1 MTKSFKLEKSSIAV
15 QKLPKLFHSS
25 VIKALVLSSMLAGL
39 GGCAAVVVGGVIA
52 GTVMVANDRRTSG
65 SQLNDEGIEIRSNNR
80 LKEKFGER
88 GNFSVT
94 SYNGRV
100 LLTGEVAGNSDK
112 LAAEQLVFQVE
123 NVKLV
128 VNELTIAGSTSTLRE
143 RSSDTLITSRVK
155 TALVEA
161 KDVPSNAFK
170 VVTERGVVYLMGR
183 VTQREAERATEIAR
197 SLNGV
202 VKVVRSFEFISE
214 EEAKQK

>member
-1 MTKSFKLEKSSIAV
+1 MTMFDKFQKSSSTIVKTLVLA
-15 QKLPKLFHSS
+15 S
-25 VIKALVLSSMLAGL
+25 VIGSL
-39 GGCAAVVVGGVIA
+39 GGCAALLVGGVMA
-52 GTVMVANDRRTSG
+52 GTVMVVTDRRTSG
-65 SQLNDEGIEIRSNNR
+65 AQLNDEGIEIRSANR

-123 NVKLV
+123 NVKAV
-128 VNELTIAGSTSTLRE
+128 INELTIATSTSTLKE
-143 RSSDTLITSRVK
+143 RSNDTLITSLVK
-155 TALVEA
+155 SGLIEA
-161 KDVPSNAFK
+161 KELPSNAFK

-183 VTQREAERATEIAR
+183 VTQREADRGTEVAR
-197 SLNGV
+197 SVSGV
-202 VKVVRSFEFISE
+202 VKVVRSFEIISE

>member
-1 MTKSFKLEKSSIAV
+1 MSMLNKLQKSSRLV
-15 QKLPKLFHSS
+15 VNTLVLTS
-25 VIKALVLSSMLAGL
+25 VLSSL
-39 GGCAAVVVGGVIA
+39 GGCAALVVGGVVA
-52 GTVMVANDRRTSG
+52 GTVMVATDRRSSG
-65 SQLNDEGIEIRSNNR
+65 AQLNDEGIEIRAVNR

-88 GNFSVT
+88 GNFNVT

-112 LAAEQLVFQVE
+112 LTAEQLVFQVE

-143 RSSDTLITSRVK
+143 RSNDTLITSRVK
-155 TALVEA
+155 TGLIEA
-161 KDVPSNAFK
+161 KELPSNAFK

-183 VTQREAERATEIAR
+183 VTQREADSATEIAR
-197 SLNGV
+197 GVSGV
-202 VKVVRSFEFISE
+202 VKVVRSFELISE

>member
-1 MTKSFKLEKSSIAV
+1 MTMFDKFQKSSSTIV
-15 QKLPKLFHSS
+15 
-25 VIKALVLSSMLAGL
+25 KALVLASVMGSL
-39 GGCAAVVVGGVIA
+39 GGCAALVVGGVMA
-52 GTVMVANDRRTSG
+52 GTVMVVTDRRTSG
-65 SQLNDEGIEIRSNNR
+65 AQLNDEGIEIRSANR

-88 GNFSVT
+88 GNFNVT

-123 NVKLV
+123 NVKSV
-128 VNELTIAGSTSTLRE
+128 INELTIATSTSTLKE
-143 RSSDTLITSRVK
+143 RSNDALITSLVK
-155 TALVEA
+155 SSLFEA
-161 KDVPSNAFK
+161 KELPSSAFK

-183 VTQREAERATEIAR
+183 VTQREADRGTEIAR
-197 SLNGV
+197 GVSGV

>member
-1 MTKSFKLEKSSIAV
+1 MTMFDKFQKSSSAIVKTLVLA
-15 QKLPKLFHSS
+15 S
-25 VIKALVLSSMLAGL
+25 VIGSL
-39 GGCAAVVVGGVIA
+39 GGCAALVVAGVMA
-52 GTVMVANDRRTSG
+52 GTVMVATDRRTSG
-65 SQLNDEGIEIRSNNR
+65 AQLNDEGIEIRSANR

-123 NVKLV
+123 NVKAV
-128 VNELTIAGSTSTLRE
+128 VNELAIATSTSTLKE
-143 RSSDTLITSRVK
+143 RSNDALITSLVK
-155 TALVEA
+155 SRLFED
-161 KDVPSNAFK
+161 KDLPSSAFK

-183 VTQREAERATEIAR
+183 VTQREANRGTDIAR
-197 SLNGV
+197 GVSGV

>member
-1 MTKSFKLEKSSIAV
+1 MFDKFQKSSSAIVKTLVLA
-15 QKLPKLFHSS
+15 S
-25 VIKALVLSSMLAGL
+25 VIGSL
-39 GGCAAVVVGGVIA
+39 GGCAALVVA
-52 GTVMVANDRRTSG
+52 GTVMVATDRRTSG
-65 SQLNDEGIEIRSNNR
+65 AQLNDEGIEIRSANR

-123 NVKLV
+123 NVKAV
-128 VNELTIAGSTSTLRE
+128 VNELTIATSTSTLKE
-143 RSSDTLITSRVK
+143 RSNDALITSLVK
-155 TALVEA
+155 VRLFED
-161 KDVPSNAFK
+161 KDLPSSAFK

-183 VTQREAERATEIAR
+183 VTQREADRGTDIAR
-197 SLNGV
+197 GVSGV
-202 VKVVRSFEFISE
+202 VKVVRSFEFISV

>member
-1 MTKSFKLEKSSIAV
+1 MTMFDKFQKFSSTIV
-15 QKLPKLFHSS
+15 KT
-25 VIKALVLSSMLAGL
+25 LVLASVMGSL
-39 GGCAAVVVGGVIA
+39 GGCAALVVGGVMA
-52 GTVMVANDRRTSG
+52 GTVMVATDRRTSG
-65 SQLNDEGIEIRSNNR
+65 AQLNDEGIEIRSANR

-123 NVKLV
+123 NVKAV
-128 VNELTIAGSTSTLRE
+128 INELTIATSTSTLKE
-143 RSSDTLITSRVK
+143 RSNDALITSLVK
-155 TALVEA
+155 SGLFEA
-161 KDVPSNAFK
+161 KELPSNAFK

-183 VTQREAERATEIAR
+183 VTQREADRGTEIAR
-197 SLNGV
+197 GVSGV

-214 EEAKQK
+214 

>member
-1 MTKSFKLEKSSIAV
+1 MNKIQTLKITQTMITKSIV
-15 QKLPKLFHSS
+15 
-25 VIKALVLSSMLAGL
+25 KALVISSVVGSL

-52 GTVMVANDRRTSG
+52 GTAMVATDRRTSG
-65 SQLNDEGIEIRSNNR
+65 SQLNDEGIEIRATNR

-100 LLTGEVAGNSDK
+100 LLTGEVGGNSDK
-112 LAAEQLVFQVE
+112 LAAEQLVFQIE

-128 VNELTIAGSTSTLRE
+128 VNELAIAGSTSTLKE
-143 RSSDTLITSRVK
+143 RSNDTFITSKVK
-155 TALVEA
+155 AGLIEA
-161 KDVPSNAFK
+161 KDVASSAFK

-183 VTQREAERATEIAR
+183 VSQREADRGTDIAR
-197 SLNGV
+197 SVTGV
-202 VKVVRSFEFISE
+202 VKVVRSFEIISE

>member
-1 MTKSFKLEKSSIAV
+1 MTMLNKLQKSSWLV
-15 QKLPKLFHSS
+15 VNTLVLTS
-25 VIKALVLSSMLAGL
+25 VLSSL
-39 GGCAAVVVGGVIA
+39 GGCAALVVGGVVA
-52 GTVMVANDRRTSG
+52 GTVMVATDRRSSG
-65 SQLNDEGIEIRSNNR
+65 AQLNDEGIEIRSANR

-88 GNFSVT
+88 GNFNVT

-143 RSSDTLITSRVK
+143 RSNDTLITSRVK
-155 TALVEA
+155 TGLIEA
-161 KDVPSNAFK
+161 KDLPSNAFK

-183 VTQREAERATEIAR
+183 VTQREADSATEIAR
-197 SLNGV
+197 SVSGV

>member
-1 MTKSFKLEKSSIAV
+1 MTIFNKLQQSSSAIINPIV
-15 QKLPKLFHSS
+15 R
-25 VIKALVLSSMLAGL
+25 VLVLSSVMGAL

-52 GTVMVANDRRTSG
+52 GTVMVASDRRTSG
-65 SQLNDEGIEIRSNNR
+65 SQLNDEGIEIRAVNR

-112 LAAEQLVFQVE
+112 LAAEQLVFQIE

-128 VNELTIAGSTSTLRE
+128 VNELTVAGSTSTLQE
-143 RSSDTLITSRVK
+143 RASDTLITSRVK
-155 TALVEA
+155 TGLIEA
-161 KDVPSNAFK
+161 KDLQSNSFK

-183 VTQREAERATEIAR
+183 VTQREADRATDIAR
-197 SLNGV
+197 SISGV

-214 EEAKQK
+214 EEIKQK

>member
-1 MTKSFKLEKSSIAV
+1 MTMFDKLQKSSSTV
-15 QKLPKLFHSS
+15 VKT
-25 VIKALVLSSMLAGL
+25 LVLASVLSTL
-39 GGCAAVVVGGVIA
+39 GGCAALVVGGVMA
-52 GTVMVANDRRTSG
+52 GGVLVVTDRRSSG
-65 SQLNDEGIEIRSNNR
+65 SQLNDEGIEIRSVNR

-128 VNELTIAGSTSTLRE
+128 LNELTIAGSTSTLRE
-143 RSSDTLITSRVK
+143 RSNDTFITSRVK
-155 TALVEA
+155 ASLIEE
-161 KDVPSNAFK
+161 KELPSNAFK
-170 VVTERGVVYLMGR
+170 VVTERGVVYLLGR
-183 VTQREAERATEIAR
+183 VTQREAALGTEIAR
-197 SLNGV
+197 AVSGV
-202 VKVVRSFEFISE
+202 VKVVRSFEIISE